1 MHLDDVRV
9 IHLFQELRLL
19 FELVLHVLRVVH
31 QVMCLL
37 ELFLAGCLYD
47 AGQNILAE
55 HLHGVVFT

>member
-1 MHLDDVRV
+1 MHLYDVWM

-19 FELVLHVLRVVH
+19 FELILHVLCVVH

-47 AGQNILAE
+47 ACQNILAE
-55 HLHGVVFT
+55 HLHGVVFS